1 MASWEHVFTDL
12 AETRGQA
19 LLRYAYLLTG
29 DAAEAADLVQE
40 ALLRAFGRT
49 TRGLTLES
57 AEAYVR
63 RAILTIHVD
72 GRRRSGRWLRVRHLV
87 AGRSDVAGPEGAV
100 VNGADL
106 RSALASLSPRQRAC
120 VVLHYY
126 EDLSV
131 AQVSDVLGC
140 TPGAV
145 KRHLSDA
152 RARLEPL
159 LTDAPEELR

>member
-12 AETRGQA
+12 AENRGQA

-29 DAAEAADLVQE
+29 EAAEAADLVQE

-49 TRGLTLES
+49 TRGLTVES

-63 RAILTIHVD
+63 RAILTIHID
-72 GRRRSGRWLRVRHLV
+72 GRRRAGRWTRVRHLV
-87 AGRSDVAGPEGAV
+87 AGRDDVSGPEGAV
-100 VNGADL
+100 VDGADL

-131 AQVSDVLGC
+131 AQVADVLGC
-140 TPGAV
+140 APGAV

-159 LTDAPEELR
+159 LSDSQEGLR